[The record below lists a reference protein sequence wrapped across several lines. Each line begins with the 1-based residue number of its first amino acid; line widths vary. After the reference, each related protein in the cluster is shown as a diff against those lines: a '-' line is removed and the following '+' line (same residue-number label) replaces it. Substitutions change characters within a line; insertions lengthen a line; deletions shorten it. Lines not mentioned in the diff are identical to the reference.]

1 MIAVTPSFVLK
12 DKDIVQF
19 QCDHCVCTV
28 YKLQEGAT
36 VEFKDNMS
44 DTAYVSWYPLDMEM
58 FRVKSENDIYYHD
71 DKYIGWQ
78 RGGADGMNSI
88 AALKSLLDAILVFL
102 LLIRQRSLKTNQE
115 RFEFIVDVLVT
126 IAVISL

>member
-1 MIAVTPSFVLK
+1 MIAVTPNFVLK
-12 DKDIVQF
+12 DKAIVQF

-44 DTAYVSWYPLDMEM
+44 DKAYVSWYPLDMEM

-71 DKYIGWQ
+71 DKYIGW
-78 RGGADGMNSI
+78 
-88 AALKSLLDAILVFL
+88 
-102 LLIRQRSLKTNQE
+102 
-115 RFEFIVDVLVT
+115 
-126 IAVISL
+126 

>member
-1 MIAVTPSFVLK
+1 
-12 DKDIVQF
+12 
-19 QCDHCVCTV
+19 
-28 YKLQEGAT
+28 
-36 VEFKDNMS
+36 
-44 DTAYVSWYPLDMEM
+44 
-58 FRVKSENDIYYHD
+58 
-71 DKYIGWQ
+71 
-78 RGGADGMNSI
+78 MNSI